1 MAKKKSKTQ
10 KLKQNIKR
18 KAKEQ
23 TKKTVQK
30 EQTKNTQATKKTT
43 QVVPKEEVKYNVLL
57 TEPQK
62 YKKKKDNKNTKQEQ
76 KNVPAS
82 KKELPKK
89 GKVVKNT
96 DVIYNVALT
105 NKKTEKKKTENK
117 KPVNQKNIKA
127 KKKFN
132 FKEWFSNLFK
142 KKEKKEP
149 SRDLDALFGVKRD
162 KKKQVYSKEYV
173 VKKETGRD
181 GRLKQTNYSIQPKKP
196 KNVFLRLLYEI
207 WTNLNIVFN
216 AILILTFVLFV
227 IGVIKIEIFEKNT
240 IIYICGLI
248 LFLMVIAISYN
259 KHVEGWIFTILLCAG
274 MGYAI
279 YEMQYTYGYIS
290 ALNTKEFEEKTYY
303 VVTFD
308 NPTNKTL
315 YNVSNKK
322 VGILKDTNVYVE
334 RYLNT
339 KIKTNYVEYEN
350 DGTMFDDFYA
360 QRLRAVIVRDNE
372 YKYLENNVE
381 NNRSVK
387 ILYEF
392 TVNGRK

>member
-10 KLKQNIKR
+10 KQKQNIKR

-23 TKKTVQK
+23 TKK
-30 EQTKNTQATKKTT
+30 NT
-43 QVVPKEEVKYNVLL
+43 QVVPKEQVKYNVVL
-57 TEPQK
+57 TEPNK
-62 YKKKKDNKNTKQEQ
+62 YKKKKNTKTTTKQEE
-76 KNVPAS
+76 KKVPAK

-96 DVIYNVALT
+96 DVIYNVVLT
-105 NKKTEKKKTENK
+105 DKNKVKKKEETK
-117 KPVNQKNIKA
+117 KPVNQKKT

-132 FKEWFSNLFK
+132 FKEWFKNLFK
-142 KKEKKEP
+142 KKEKKAP

-181 GRLKQTNYSIQPKKP
+181 GRLKQTNYTIQPKKP

-207 WTNLNIVFN
+207 WTNMNVLFN
-216 AILILTFVLFV
+216 GVLILTFILFI
-227 IGVIKIEIFEKNT
+227 IGIIKIDLFEKNT

-259 KHVEGWIFTILLCAG
+259 KHIEGWIFTILLCAG

-350 DGTMFDDFYA
+350 DNAMFDDFYA

-381 NNRSVK
+381 SNKSVK

-392 TVNGRK
+392 TVNSRK